1 MTELEKQAR
10 KRRRRRNRALSIALF
25 VIASV
30 GLAWF
35 FESQA
40 TTTLVFVRHAE
51 KAATPADNPGLT
63 VAGTQRAL
71 TLQRTLADIDVVAS
85 LDAVYTSP
93 YRRTIDTARPIAREA
108 GLELSTFDV
117 NDLNNAVVDIVRNHK
132 GKIVLIV
139 GHSNTIAPMIAEL
152 GGSKKLPP
160 IADSEYDNLY
170 IVTIPWF
177 GKVKTLRLKYGAPSA
192 ASDGALAIS
201 AR

>member
-1 MTELEKQAR
+1 MPLTELEKQAR
-10 KRRRRRNRALSIALF
+10 RRRRRRNRYLSIALF

-40 TTTLVFVRHAE
+40 TTTLIFVRHAE
-51 KAATPADNPGLT
+51 KAAAPADDPGLT

-71 TLQRTLADIDVVAS
+71 ALKRVMDDIDVIAG

-93 YRRTIDTARPIAREA
+93 YRRTIDTARPVARGA
-108 GLELSTFDV
+108 ELDLRTFDV
-117 NDLNNAVVDIVRNHK
+117 NRLEEEVVEIVQRHK

-170 IVTIPWF
+170 VVTIPWF
-177 GKVKTLRLKYGAPSA
+177 GKVKTLRLRYGA
-192 ASDGALAIS
+192 ASPVNTP
-201 AR
+201 

>member
-1 MTELEKQAR
+1 MPLTELEKQAR
-10 KRRRRRNRALSIALF
+10 RRRRRRNRYLSIALF

-40 TTTLVFVRHAE
+40 TTTLIFVRHAE
-51 KAATPADNPGLT
+51 KAAAPADDPGLT

-71 TLQRTLADIDVVAS
+71 ALKRVMDDIDVIAG

-93 YRRTIDTARPIAREA
+93 YRRTIDTARPVARGA
-108 GLELSTFDV
+108 ELDLRTFDV
-117 NDLNNAVVDIVRNHK
+117 SRLEEEVVEIVQRHK

-170 IVTIPWF
+170 VVTIPWF
-177 GKVKTLRLKYGAPSA
+177 GKVKTLRMRYGASSPVNTP
-192 ASDGALAIS
+192 
-201 AR
+201 